1 MAIFGSSKKTDTKK
15 TAATRVIRAAQKKLS
30 NGKEHEI
37 IRAPWLSEKA
47 LLSTEKGVYVFEVP
61 KGATR
66 AAVAGAIKALYKVD
80 PKKVHLV
87 HVPGKRKA
95 LRTRRGFGVRA
106 ARHKAYVYLNA
117 GDTIQFA

>member
-1 MAIFGSSKKTDTKK
+1 MAIFGSNKKAGEKKTG
-15 TAATRVIRAAQKKLS
+15 TRRVTRARQAKLS
-30 NGKEHEI
+30 DGKEHDI

-61 KGATR
+61 KAATR
-66 AAVAGAIKALYKVD
+66 AEVAGAIKAIYQVD
-80 PKKVHLV
+80 PKKVRLV
-87 HVPGKRKA
+87 HVPGKRKP